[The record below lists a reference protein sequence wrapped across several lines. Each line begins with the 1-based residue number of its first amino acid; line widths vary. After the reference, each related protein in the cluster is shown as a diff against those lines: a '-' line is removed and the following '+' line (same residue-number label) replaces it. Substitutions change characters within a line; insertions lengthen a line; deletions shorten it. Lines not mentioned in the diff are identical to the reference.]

1 MAVRGT
7 SRRRGEERIVSP
19 PPRCVESVAP
29 WTGAKTRRRRTGGAD
44 HFQPRAAGL
53 SPDRFPAE
61 SSRSCPRRAPAQNA
75 RRESSP
81 SHRPNQGGE
90 CAHEAR
96 YAQSGSPLLSEP
108 PLWMASVSL
117 VISIPYW
124 QLYPNQ
130 VCPLHALVTRPC
142 AHPARCRL
150 RCMLTFW
157 ILRSASFL
165 HPPPATLR
173 PNQNKKSM
181 GQVYGWIR

>member
-7 SRRRGEERIVSP
+7 SHKRGEERVVSP

-29 WTGAKTRRRRTGGAD
+29 WTGAKPRHRRTGGSD
-44 HFQPRAAGL
+44 HLQPRAAGL

-90 CAHEAR
+90 CAHETR

-124 QLYPNQ
+124 QLYPKQ
-130 VCPLHALVTRPC
+130 ACPLRALVTRPC
-142 AHPARCRL
+142 EFTHVGIGKQVVVGDVAVQNQLHSRICAPIARRGL
-150 RCMLTFW
+150 L
-157 ILRSASFL
+157 
-165 HPPPATLR
+165 
-173 PNQNKKSM
+173 
-181 GQVYGWIR
+181 